1 MKELI
6 SFLNNLLRKF
16 VTINHERFGFI
27 LEQLKHAYGLLVDV
41 KHVPAKYILE
51 SFKILESIKH
61 VCNVKIHE
69 NVTRNTLNFSL
80 QAQLF
85 KPNVLNCIH
94 ISNASGR
101 PLVTSR
107 DTCADCI
114 KAHLMRWLLLH
125 VDNPYPTPSEYY
137 QLCLETGLTRNQLRN
152 WFSNRRR

>member
-6 SFLNNLLRKF
+6 SFLNTLLRKF
-16 VTINHERFGFI
+16 VTINYERFGFV
-27 LEQLKHAYGLLVDV
+27 LEQLKHAYGLLVEV

-51 SFKILESIKH
+51 CFKILESIKH
-61 VCNVKIHE
+61 ICNVKIRE
-69 NVTRNTLNFSL
+69 NVTRNALNFSL
-80 QAQLF
+80 PVQVL

-94 ISNASGR
+94 ISNTSGR

-107 DTCADCI
+107 NTCPDCI
-114 KAHLMRWLLLH
+114 KAYLMRWLLLH